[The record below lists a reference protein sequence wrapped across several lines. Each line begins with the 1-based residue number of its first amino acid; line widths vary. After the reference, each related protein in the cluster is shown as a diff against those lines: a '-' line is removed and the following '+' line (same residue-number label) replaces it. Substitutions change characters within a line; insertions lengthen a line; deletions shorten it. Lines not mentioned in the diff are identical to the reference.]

1 MKKYRSLLLIVSVV
15 LILSGCGKKELQMFP
30 PEKALQIA
38 LQTKEAQAL
47 LNYRNGALAGCLE
60 KKVVKSCDSE
70 WVTCRDNA
78 WVVQYL
84 LTPQCP
90 VPVAGTGQ
98 GDGRLGMNFVID
110 GMTGD
115 IISHYPEVEYFA
127 NDRFCRDDADC
138 VGDSKECLNFA
149 AAPFSHSEG
158 NPVSCRCRE
167 AQCILKE

>member
-1 MKKYRSLLLIVSVV
+1 MKKFQGLLLMFSFV
-15 LILSGCGKKELQMFP
+15 LLLSGCGKKEPQMFP
-30 PEKALQIA
+30 AEKAMQIA
-38 LQTKEAQAL
+38 FQTKEAQAL

-90 VPVAGTGQ
+90 VK

-110 GMTGD
+110 GMSGE

-127 NDRFCRDDADC
+127 NDRFCRDDGDC
-138 VGDSKECLNFA
+138 VGGSKECLNFA
-149 AAPFSHSEG
+149 AAPFAPLG
-158 NPVSCRCRE
+158 TDPASCRCQE
-167 AQCILKE
+167 SQCILKE

>member
-15 LILSGCGKKELQMFP
+15 LILSGCGKKEPQMFP

-78 WVVQYL
+78 WVVQFL
-84 LTPQCP
+84 LTLQCL
-90 VPVAGTGQ
+90 VN

-110 GMTGD
+110 GMSGD
-115 IISHYPEVEYFA
+115 IISHYPEVEYFTD
-127 NDRFCRDDADC
+127 DRFCRDDGDC
-138 VGDSKECLNFA
+138 VGSNKECLNFA
-149 AAPFSHSEG
+149 AAPFAHLDMD
-158 NPVSCRCRE
+158 PAPCRCQE
-167 AQCILKE
+167 AQCILRE